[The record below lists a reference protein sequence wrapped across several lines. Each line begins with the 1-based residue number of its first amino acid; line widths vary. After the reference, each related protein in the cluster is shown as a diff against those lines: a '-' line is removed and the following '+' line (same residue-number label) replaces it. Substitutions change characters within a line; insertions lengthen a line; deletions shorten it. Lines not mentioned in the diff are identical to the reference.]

1 MQNHGKCPYNKQFKN
16 FLFNKY
22 IIIKFFN
29 TFAAQFNNQS
39 KGESIYDH
47 CYTEGR

>member
-1 MQNHGKCPYNKQFKN
+1 MQNLSKSSPGKQFIN